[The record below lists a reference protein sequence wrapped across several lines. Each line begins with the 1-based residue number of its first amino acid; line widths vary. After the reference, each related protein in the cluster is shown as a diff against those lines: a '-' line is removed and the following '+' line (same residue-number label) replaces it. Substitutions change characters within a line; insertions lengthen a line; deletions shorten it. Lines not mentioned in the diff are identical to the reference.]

1 MPPYCGAKRSASI
14 LHVCQSTK
22 NKPFLIV
29 VCDSV
34 SVAKIFTL
42 QPCVN
47 VLRQIR
53 DSITLVL
60 SPIFLFCAAD
70 SRTMQNKIFKC
81 PFVAPLSF
89 GSLSCCPSASTPISL
104 QLCLVPWPPPL
115 VDPSLVT
122 AFGVVCRRSRRHIRP
137 VQRHLPQSGRP
148 PNITLSGVVAAR
160 VRRQRRAYFA
170 VAVAVGILTRV
181 RYQRGV
187 SPVVACHA
195 CPSPG
200 RDPEEGASPSQ

>member
-1 MPPYCGAKRSASI
+1 MPPPIVTTLPRIAPLLFGLLHFPAPQPLLLVVPPPGASASAI
-14 LHVCQSTK
+14 HYAST
-22 NKPFLIV
+22 FR
-29 VCDSV
+29 C
-34 SVAKIFTL
+34 
-42 QPCVN
+42 
-47 VLRQIR
+47 
-53 DSITLVL
+53 
-60 SPIFLFCAAD
+60 
-70 SRTMQNKIFKC
+70 
-81 PFVAPLSF
+81 APLIR
-89 GSLSCCPSASTPISL
+89 LVVTLPSASTPILS
-104 QLCLVPWPPPL
+104 QLCLVPRPPPL
-115 VDPSLVT
+115 VDTLPVT
-122 AFGVVCRRSRRHIRP
+122 AFGVVCRRSRRRICP